1 MGDVMHT
8 EVRMMREHAELQEH
22 SAEVASGER
31 FEFGKNWASFLK
43 TVDDERIAEAK
54 QSLTEM
60 LGATDLKEK
69 SFLDAGCGSGLFSL
83 AARALGASVYSF
95 DYDPNSVR
103 CALELR
109 RRYFPE
115 DPKWTIA
122 EASVLNETYLSSLG
136 CFDTVYSW
144 GVLHHTGSM
153 WKALENVGKL
163 VAPGGALFI
172 AIYNDQGTRSI
183 RWRKI
188 KQVYNHLPSYLRFM
202 VTVPCAFLMLWRPL
216 LKDTLR
222 GHPLQY
228 VRDYKKR
235 RGMSVWHDV
244 LDWLGGLP
252 FEVAKPEE
260 IFDFYKGRGFT
271 LDRLLTDHGS
281 GCNQF
286 VFIAQR
292 QP

>member
-1 MGDVMHT
+1 
-8 EVRMMREHAELQEH
+8 MMRQDAELKKYDE
-22 SAEVASGER
+22 EVASGER
-31 FEFGKNWASFLK
+31 FEFGKNWVSFLK
-43 TVDDERIAEAK
+43 TIDEERIAEAK
-54 QSLTEM
+54 QSLIAM
-60 LGATDLKEK
+60 LGAADLEGKR
-69 SFLDAGCGSGLFSL
+69 FLDAGCGSGLFSL
-83 AARALGASVYSF
+83 AARGLGASVHSF

-103 CALELR
+103 CAQELK
-109 RRYFPE
+109 RRYFPK

-122 EASVLNETYLSSLG
+122 EASVLNDTYLSSLG
-136 CFDTVYSW
+136 LFDVVYSW

-153 WKALENVGKL
+153 WKALENVGRL

-188 KQVYNHLPSYLRFM
+188 KEIYNHLPSYLRF
-202 VTVPCAFLMLWRPL
+202 VITVPCATLMLWRPL
-216 LKDTLR
+216 AKDTLR
-222 GHPLQY
+222 GHPTQY
-228 VRDYKKR
+228 LRDYKKR
-235 RGMSVWHDV
+235 RGMSVWHDI

-252 FEVAKPEE
+252 FEVAKPEQ
-260 IFDFYKGRGFT
+260 IFDFYKARGFM

-292 QP
+292 QS